1 MKVILLL
8 IIVSL
13 LIAVGFLVA
22 FFWAVGTGQY
32 DDEVTPSMRILFEDH
47 QSLTHDRNGDT
58 QDKES

>member
-13 LIAVGFLVA
+13 LVAIGFLIA

-32 DDEVTPSMRILFEDH
+32 EDEVTPAMRILFEEPKAPED
-47 QSLTHDRNGDT
+47 D
-58 QDKES
+58 

>member
-13 LIAVGFLVA
+13 LIAVGFLIA

-32 DDEVTPSMRILFEDH
+32 DDEVTPSIRILFEDPKA
-47 QSLTHDRNGDT
+47 SDD
-58 QDKES
+58 D